1 MSVWNIIMTIIAVVC
16 LIAMVGM
23 ILYVKHI
30 MDHLEEMLNAAIEDR
45 FEESRYDESRL
56 SRLES
61 KMVDFLSGSM
71 LSSRKIRQKQES
83 IQQTVS
89 DLSHQTKTPIANILL
104 YTELLSQKTEKEEN
118 RKLVNRIASQT
129 EKLNFLV
136 QSLVKLSRLENNI
149 LTVTRLRQAVQPLLG
164 DMKESYDKAAKE
176 KGISLSVVD
185 SGAFA
190 VYDYKWTKEALGNI
204 VDNAV
209 KYTTSGGKIR
219 ISVKEYEMFMAIEV
233 EDNGIGIAEWEQ
245 AEIFQR
251 FYRSQSV
258 NQREGVGIGLYL
270 ARKIVSLEGGY
281 IKVAS
286 KEGKGTVFSVYLE
299 R

>member
-30 MDHLEEMLNAAIEDR
+30 MDHLEEMLDAAIEDR

-209 KYTTSGGKIR
+209 KYTPSGGKIR

-233 EDNGIGIAEWEQ
+233 EDNGIGIAEWEH
-245 AEIFQR
+245 
-251 FYRSQSV
+251 RSQSV